1 MKFRKTVALVFAVM
15 MLSAAL
21 SGCAD
26 APSGEP
32 ADKPDEPAAENT
44 GIMAVDMIGR
54 TVALDKPAEKV
65 VVLSAAECEIIYA
78 LGAGEMLV
86 GRGAYC
92 NYPEEVMNVPEV
104 NSGSETNVEQIIA
117 LDPDLVIMSM
127 MDQTEEQVAALESA
141 GIAVALSKERDIES
155 VYQSIG
161 VIGELLGREK
171 EADALVADMKS
182 DFDEL
187 SKKAAEKDGG
197 TVYFEV
203 SPLEYG
209 LWTTGTNTFMNEIS
223 VMLGL
228 ENIFADVSGW
238 AAISEEQVLSRNPDY
253 IVTITMYYGEGPTP
267 VEEIMG
273 RAGWQN
279 VTAVKNGDVFNA
291 NSDEI
296 ARPGPRLVDAAEMLY
311 EYVYGE

>member
-1 MKFRKTVALVFAVM
+1 MKLRKTAILLLAVIMLV
-15 MLSAAL
+15 SAI
-21 SGCAD
+21 SGCAG
-26 APSGEP
+26 APS
-32 ADKPDEPAAENT
+32 DEPGNGGDSKAEST
-44 GIMAVDMIGR
+44 GVTAVDMIGR
-54 TVALDKPAEKV
+54 AVTLDKPAEKV

-78 LGAGEMLV
+78 LGAGETLV

-92 NYPEEVMNVPEV
+92 NYPEEVINVPEV

-155 VYQSIG
+155 AYQSIG
-161 VIGELLGREK
+161 VIGTLLGREK
-171 EADALVADMKS
+171 EAETLISDMKS
-182 DFDEL
+182 AFAEL
-187 SKKAAEKDGG
+187 SKKAAEKEGG

-209 LWTTGTNTFMNEIS
+209 LWTTGTDTFMNEIA

-273 RAGWQN
+273 RAGWQD

-296 ARPGPRLVDAAEMLY
+296 ARPGPRLVDAAEILY